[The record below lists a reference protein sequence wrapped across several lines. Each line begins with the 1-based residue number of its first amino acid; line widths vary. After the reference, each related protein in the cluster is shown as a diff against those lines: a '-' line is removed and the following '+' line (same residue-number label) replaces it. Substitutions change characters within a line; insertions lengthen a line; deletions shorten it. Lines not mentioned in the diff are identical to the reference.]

1 MFAPAS
7 FTCAA
12 TETIFD
18 MTINKD
24 FTLSSDEKLFQRRI
38 AETCF
43 ECQLDIWS
51 GAKLK
56 SRIYLIAV
64 NQIEARN
71 FAIVVKAKIWAFFVN
86 MEFNAFYAGIV
97 VVSDFKYPKE
107 TKFWWNNYIDHFY
120 KTWDFFLWILLVRQ
134 QLIHRKDMVENILH
148 KLFQF
153 EFSFQLG
160 KINTCKNHLFEEDRA
175 NPANASFNKTL
186 ILQGNAKVIS
196 ECEKYLN
203 LMV

>member
-1 MFAPAS
+1 M
-7 FTCAA
+7 
-12 TETIFD
+12 
-18 MTINKD
+18 
-24 FTLSSDEKLFQRRI
+24 KLGILQLLLKLK
-38 AETCF
+38 F
-43 ECQLDIWS
+43 ERFLLIWS
-51 GAKLK
+51 LMLSTQESLSWVILSIRRK
-56 SRIYLIAV
+56 
-64 NQIEARN
+64 QN
-71 FAIVVKAKIWAFFVN
+71 FD
-86 MEFNAFYAGIV
+86 E
-97 VVSDFKYPKE
+97 
-107 TKFWWNNYIDHFY
+107 NNYIDHFY